1 MRLQHE
7 GRVDPR
13 LISPHDAR
21 ISPHEHRR
29 TDSRGSD
36 SRYHGEQQR
45 VPHMPDSGRPGY
57 PPQPDSSRPPVSE
70 SVEITRTQFHSD
82 PSRLVSSSST
92 VSNSQQTLTSKQM
105 IHLSVE
111 KAMQNQQNQGSSA
124 TRMSMIIEESIRK
137 EAERVSDINSKT
149 TFVSYLLRLL
159 DYYVLCLGAAK
170 E

>member
-13 LISPHDAR
+13 LISPHDA
-21 ISPHEHRR
+21 SR
-29 TDSRGSD
+29 TDPRGSD

-45 VPHMPDSGRPGY
+45 VSHMPDTGRPGY
-57 PPQPDSSRPPVSE
+57 LPQPDSNRPPVSE
-70 SVEITRTQFHSD
+70 SAEITRKQFHSD

-92 VSNSQQTLTSKQM
+92 VSNSHQTLTSKQM
-105 IHLSVE
+105 IHMSVE
-111 KAMQNQQNQGSSA
+111 KAMQNQQSQGSSA

-149 TFVSYLLRLL
+149 IFV
-159 DYYVLCLGAAK
+159 VIC
-170 E
+170 